1 MQYKLVSDTGER
13 RLIIFFAGWGM
24 DWRPFATLARRG
36 YDVAVV
42 WDYTSFQID
51 WSFTRRYEEIGIVA
65 WSMGVFAAALT
76 TAALDPRVT
85 RRIALGGTL
94 TPVSDE
100 YGIPA
105 DIFQATLDTLD
116 ERRLAKF
123 YRRMF
128 VSRAEHEVFRGALP
142 QRDLDSLRRELVS
155 VREMQLSA
163 PQLSARYDR
172 AYIGTDDAIFP
183 AVAQQR
189 AWQVSG
195 VPYTLVSEIGHWID
209 PADILRREFVDKS
222 TMAVRFAAAR
232 DTYERA
238 GIVQAEI
245 VDALVGALRS
255 VPGVNLSRARD
266 ILEVGCGSGLLS
278 RPLRHMAPEARLT
291 LWDIAAGPGPDVPG
305 AEFRCCDAEIAVA
318 DLAPDSLDAIV
329 SASTIQWFNSP
340 GRFVARCARALRPG
354 GIFAFTTFTEGNLH
368 QISAITG
375 SSLPLRDSAGWMALC
390 RPHLRLLHVARW
402 RRDMSFATPLDALRH
417 LKATGVNSLGGSA
430 HDIMRRLTPSPD
442 GTYRLTYTPLVII
455 ARKEVH

>member
-128 VSRAEHEVFRGALP
+128 VSRAEHEVFRGVLP
-142 QRDLDSLRRELVS
+142 QRDIDS
-155 VREMQLSA
+155 
-163 PQLSARYDR
+163 
-172 AYIGTDDAIFP
+172 
-183 AVAQQR
+183 
-189 AWQVSG
+189 
-195 VPYTLVSEIGHWID
+195 
-209 PADILRREFVDKS
+209 LRREFVDKS

-255 VPGVNLSRARD
+255 VPGANLSRARD

-278 RPLRHMAPEARLT
+278 RPLRHMAPEAQLT

-318 DLAPDSLDAIV
+318 DLVPDSLDAIV

-340 GRFVARCARALRPG
+340 GRFVARCARVLRPG

-390 RPHLRLLHVARW
+390 RPYLRLLHVARW

-430 HDIMRRLTPSPD
+430 HDIMHRLTPSPD

-455 ARKEVH
+455 ARKDG